1 MNLFTVILKVPVEAG
16 IINKQTLRSAYLRGA
31 FVSERPDGKPMGQLP
46 ELSQENIIYLRRQV
60 ISIMME
66 KLRNP
71 KNVKTISLIVAAI
84 FVIGCFTLA
93 MSAGGF
99 GSGVAS
105 AAASESAV
113 GVVNYQ
119 VLVSQSPKL
128 EQVRSEME
136 KAIAETRRE
145 FDSKS
150 QDLNDDDKERYY
162 KQLQERLGNKEK
174 DLMDPLLNEI
184 NEVIKKIADKKGLK
198 VVVDKS
204 TVVYG
209 GTDIT
214 DEVAKALQNPKK

>member
-1 MNLFTVILKVPVEAG
+1 
-16 IINKQTLRSAYLRGA
+16 
-31 FVSERPDGKPMGQLP
+31 
-46 ELSQENIIYLRRQV
+46 
-60 ISIMME
+60 ME

-105 AAASESAV
+105 AAASESAI

-119 VLVSQSPKL
+119 VLVSQSPRL
-128 EQVRSEME
+128 EQVRTEMQS
-136 KAIAETRRE
+136 AIAETRKE

-150 QDLNDDDKERYY
+150 QNMNDEEKERYY

-174 DLMDPLLNEI
+174 ELMDPLLEEI
-184 NEVIKKIADKKGLK
+184 NATIKKIADKKGLK

-209 GTDIT
+209 GSDIT
-214 DEVAKALQNPKK
+214 DEVAKALQTAKK

>member
-1 MNLFTVILKVPVEAG
+1 
-16 IINKQTLRSAYLRGA
+16 
-31 FVSERPDGKPMGQLP
+31 
-46 ELSQENIIYLRRQV
+46 
-60 ISIMME
+60 MME

-99 GSGVAS
+99 GGAVAS
-105 AAASESAV
+105 AASSESAI

-119 VLVSQSPKL
+119 VLVSQSPRL
-128 EQVRSEME
+128 EQIRSDMQ
-136 KAIAETRRE
+136 KAIADTRKE
-145 FDSKS
+145 FDNNS
-150 QDLNDDDKERYY
+150 QNMNDEEKERYY
-162 KQLQERLGNKEK
+162 KQLQERLANKEK
-174 DLMDPLLNEI
+174 DLMDPLLNDI
-184 NEVIKKIADKKGLK
+184 NNTIKKIADKKGLK
-198 VVVDKS
+198 VVVDKA

>member
-1 MNLFTVILKVPVEAG
+1 
-16 IINKQTLRSAYLRGA
+16 
-31 FVSERPDGKPMGQLP
+31 
-46 ELSQENIIYLRRQV
+46 
-60 ISIMME
+60 ME

-99 GSGVAS
+99 GSGIAS
-105 AAASESAV
+105 AASSESAI

-119 VLVSQSPKL
+119 VLISQSPKL
-128 EQVRSEME
+128 EEVNAELE
-136 KAIAETRRE
+136 KARGDARRE

-150 QDLNDDDKERYY
+150 QNMNDQEKESYY
-162 KQLQERLGNKEK
+162 RQLQQRLEVKFQELDEMIRK
-174 DLMDPLLNEI
+174 DIDEA
-184 NEVIKKIADKKGLK
+184 IKKVADKKGLK
-198 VVVDKS
+198 VVVEKS

-214 DEVAKALQNPKK
+214 DEVAKALQSAAKNAAKK

>member
-1 MNLFTVILKVPVEAG
+1 
-16 IINKQTLRSAYLRGA
+16 
-31 FVSERPDGKPMGQLP
+31 
-46 ELSQENIIYLRRQV
+46 
-60 ISIMME
+60 MME

-99 GSGVAS
+99 GSSIAS
-105 AAASESAV
+105 AASSESAI

-128 EQVRSEME
+128 EQVQRDMQ
-136 KAIAETRRE
+136 KIVADTRAE
-145 FDSKS
+145 FNSKS
-150 QDLNDDDKERYY
+150 QNMSDEEKERYY
-162 KQLQERLGNKEK
+162 KQLQERLGVKQKE
-174 DLMDPLLNEI
+174 LMDPVIAEI
-184 NEVIKKIADKKGLK
+184 DAVIKKVADKKGLK
-198 VVVDKS
+198 VVVEKS

-214 DEVAKALQNPKK
+214 DEVAKALQSGKK

>member
-1 MNLFTVILKVPVEAG
+1 
-16 IINKQTLRSAYLRGA
+16 
-31 FVSERPDGKPMGQLP
+31 
-46 ELSQENIIYLRRQV
+46 
-60 ISIMME
+60 ME

-99 GSGVAS
+99 GSSVAS
-105 AAASESAV
+105 AAASESAI

-119 VLVSQSPKL
+119 ALVSGSPRLDQIRSDMQS
-128 EQVRSEME
+128 
-136 KAIAETRRE
+136 AIAETRRE
-145 FDSKS
+145 FDNNSKNM
-150 QDLNDDDKERYY
+150 NDEEKERYY
-162 KQLQERLGNKEK
+162 KQLQERLANKEK
-174 DLMDPLLNEI
+174 DLMDPLLKDI
-184 NEVIKKIADKKGLK
+184 NDTIKKVADKKGLK

-214 DEVAKALQNPKK
+214 DEVAKAMQNPKK

>member
-1 MNLFTVILKVPVEAG
+1 
-16 IINKQTLRSAYLRGA
+16 
-31 FVSERPDGKPMGQLP
+31 
-46 ELSQENIIYLRRQV
+46 
-60 ISIMME
+60 MME

-99 GSGVAS
+99 GSSVAS
-105 AAASESAV
+105 AAASESAI

-119 VLVSQSPKL
+119 VLVSQSPRL
-128 EQVRSEME
+128 DQVREDMQ
-136 KAIAETRRE
+136 KAITDTRME
-145 FDSKS
+145 FDAKSKNM
-150 QDLNDDDKERYY
+150 NDEEKGRYY
-162 KQLQERLGNKEK
+162 QQLQERLGNKEK
-174 DLMDPLLNEI
+174 ELMDPVLDEI
-184 NEVIKKIADKKGLK
+184 NAAIKKIADKKGLK

-214 DEVAKALQNPKK
+214 DEVAKALQTAAKK

>member
-1 MNLFTVILKVPVEAG
+1 
-16 IINKQTLRSAYLRGA
+16 
-31 FVSERPDGKPMGQLP
+31 
-46 ELSQENIIYLRRQV
+46 
-60 ISIMME
+60 
-66 KLRNP
+66 
-71 KNVKTISLIVAAI
+71 
-84 FVIGCFTLA
+84 
-93 MSAGGF
+93 
-99 GSGVAS
+99 
-105 AAASESAV
+105 
-113 GVVNYQ
+113 
-119 VLVSQSPKL
+119 LVSQSPKL

>member
-1 MNLFTVILKVPVEAG
+1 
-16 IINKQTLRSAYLRGA
+16 
-31 FVSERPDGKPMGQLP
+31 
-46 ELSQENIIYLRRQV
+46 
-60 ISIMME
+60 MME

-99 GSGVAS
+99 GSSVAS
-105 AAASESAV
+105 AAASESAI

-119 VLVSQSPKL
+119 VLVSQSPRL
-128 EQVRSEME
+128 EQVRDDMQ
-136 KAIAETRRE
+136 KAISDTRME
-145 FDSKS
+145 FDAKSKNM
-150 QDLNDDDKERYY
+150 NDEEKERYY

-174 DLMDPLLNEI
+174 ELMDPLLEEI
-184 NEVIKKIADKKGLK
+184 NATIKKIADKKGLK

-214 DEVAKALQNPKK
+214 EEVAKALQTAAKK